1 MAGKSGR
8 SINNVP
14 ENPMKHIIFS
24 WEGILVILFILV
36 NIFCASFSEFYNLK
50 SVLRQMPVYLAEVF
64 MMFPMAYILVLGEI
78 DISDRVSL
86 RNIKLHGLQHKRSI
100 HCSSTY
106 STGCWCPLRC
116 G

>member
-14 ENPMKHIIFS
+14 ENPMKHIVFS

-64 MMFPMAYILVLGEI
+64 MMFPMEI
-78 DISDRVSL
+78 GRAHV
-86 RNIKLHGLQHKRSI
+86 
-100 HCSSTY
+100 
-106 STGCWCPLRC
+106 
-116 G
+116 

>member
-36 NIFCASFSEFYNLK
+36 NIFCASFSEFYNMK

-78 DISDRVSL
+78 DISV
-86 RNIKLHGLQHKRSI
+86 GLQHKRSV

-106 STGCWCPLRC
+106 STGCWCPLWC

>member
-36 NIFCASFSEFYNLK
+36 NIFCASFSEFYNMK

-64 MMFPMAYILVLGEI
+64 MMFPMAYILVPSVVRLT
-78 DISDRVSL
+78 DLSLPVS
-86 RNIKLHGLQHKRSI
+86 RSFLQ
-100 HCSSTY
+100 
-106 STGCWCPLRC
+106 
-116 G
+116 

>member
-36 NIFCASFSEFYNLK
+36 NIFCASFSEFYNMK
-50 SVLRQMPVYLAEVF
+50 SVLRQMPA
-64 MMFPMAYILVLGEI
+64 
-78 DISDRVSL
+78 
-86 RNIKLHGLQHKRSI
+86 
-100 HCSSTY
+100 
-106 STGCWCPLRC
+106 
-116 G
+116 

>member
-50 SVLRQMPVYLAEVF
+50 SVLRQMPVYLAEAPYAQMNTV
-64 MMFPMAYILVLGEI
+64 
-78 DISDRVSL
+78 
-86 RNIKLHGLQHKRSI
+86 
-100 HCSSTY
+100 Y
-106 STGCWCPLRC
+106 STTNRQKKKYAAQKSGTPPESPH
-116 G
+116 

>member
-36 NIFCASFSEFYNLK
+36 NIFCASFSEFYNLT
-50 SVLRQMPVYLAEVF
+50 
-64 MMFPMAYILVLGEI
+64 
-78 DISDRVSL
+78 
-86 RNIKLHGLQHKRSI
+86 
-100 HCSSTY
+100 SS
-106 STGCWCPLRC
+106 
-116 G
+116 

>member
-50 SVLRQMPVYLAEVF
+50 SVLRQMPVYLATPSPAASF
-64 MMFPMAYILVLGEI
+64 WSKRLTAPPSFPEPHA
-78 DISDRVSL
+78 
-86 RNIKLHGLQHKRSI
+86 
-100 HCSSTY
+100 
-106 STGCWCPLRC
+106 
-116 G
+116 